1 VAKHVSTP
9 GGSERGSIWQR
20 LTVSQRLLLI
30 AVAFTLP
37 LGTMVSLID
46 LGKDIT
52 FARHELDGNAYQ
64 RRLVAVFQAVSDH
77 QRLTAAV
84 SRTPAAFA
92 DRLAAQQRADA
103 AFAAL
108 AAIDAAVGASLQ
120 FTPEGLKQ
128 RKREHV
134 ALATVAKEWTEARDG
149 TDVTKHAHVLADL
162 RTMTAHAGD
171 VSNLILDPD
180 LDSYYVMDM
189 TLLALP
195 QTQDRTAALLVQL
208 QQLGGQP
215 RLSAEQRGKLA
226 VTTAFLREA
235 DRDRLTADADTALNE
250 DQNFYAVS
258 PGLQAN
264 LRPAVDR
271 YATTT
276 TAFIAALDALVQAKG
291 RVDPGPAIAAGLASR
306 EASFALW
313 RVAAGEL
320 DTLMQTRIRH
330 YEQARWRALGVSGM
344 AWAGALAI
352 VFLIGRSITRP
363 LAAAS
368 FALAHTARQVQV
380 TAAQVSASAQ
390 SLSQGATEQAASIE
404 ETSASMEEMG
414 SMTSGTADHSAQAA
428 ALVEAVARQVERSNA
443 ALSGMVVAM
452 SAIRESSGQVG
463 RIIKTIDEIAFQTN
477 ILALNAAV
485 EAARAGGAGLGFAVV
500 AEEVRT
506 LAQRSAQAARDTA
519 GLIEAAIARTGEGAS
534 KVGEVT
540 EMIAS
545 ITGSIGELEALMGQV
560 HEASTQQS
568 QGITQVASAVVQME
582 RVTQATAA
590 TAEETAATSEEL
602 NAQAEMSMV
611 QVGRLAALVGSVGTA
626 VPDAPPRRAQGPRQ
640 TAATL
645 VRTERPALRRAS

>member
-1 VAKHVSTP
+1 VATQASIR

-20 LTVSQRLLLI
+20 LTVSQRQLLI
-30 AVAFTLP
+30 TVAFTLP
-37 LGTMVSLID
+37 LGTMVTLID

-64 RRLVAVFQAVSDH
+64 RRLVAAFQAVSDH
-77 QRLTAAV
+77 QRLTDAA
-84 SRTPAAFA
+84 SRTPAAAA
-92 DRLAAQQRADA
+92 DRQAARERGDA

-108 AAIDAAVGASLQ
+108 QQIDAAVGASLQ
-120 FTPEGLKQ
+120 FTPDGLKQ

-134 ALATVAKEWTEARDG
+134 ALATVSREWAEARDG
-149 TDVTKHAHVLADL
+149 ADVTKHAHVLADL

-195 QTQDRTAALLVQL
+195 QTQDRTAALLLQL
-208 QQLGGQP
+208 QQLGAHP
-215 RLSAEQRGKLA
+215 RLTIDQQRQLA
-226 VTTAFLREA
+226 VTSAFLREA

-258 PGLQAN
+258 PGLQAT

-271 YATTT
+271 YATAT
-276 TAFIAALDALVQAKG
+276 TAFVAALDALTQAKG
-291 RVDPGPAIAAGLASR
+291 KVDPGPAIVAGLASR

-313 RVAAGEL
+313 RAAAAEL
-320 DTLMQTRIRH
+320 DTLLDTRIRY
-330 YEQARWRALGVSGM
+330 YEQARWRALGVTGV

-368 FALAHTARQVQV
+368 HELARTARQVQV
-380 TAAQVSASAQ
+380 TASHVSASAQ

-414 SMTSGTADHSAQAA
+414 SMTSQTAEQSAQAA

-443 ALSGMVVAM
+443 ALSGMVAAM

-500 AEEVRT
+500 ADEVRT
-506 LAQRSAQAARDTA
+506 LAQRSARAAHDTA
-519 GLIEAAIARTGEGAS
+519 GLIEAAIARTGEGAD

-545 ITGSIGELEALMGQV
+545 ITGTISELEALMAQV

-568 QGITQVASAVVQME
+568 QGIAQVASAVVQME

-611 QVGRLAALVGSVGTA
+611 QVGRLAALVGSAGTT
-626 VPDAPPRRAQGPRQ
+626 VRDTQPRRAQVSRHP
-640 TAATL
+640 AATPS
-645 VRTERPALRRAS
+645 RTERPALRRAS

>member
-1 VAKHVSTP
+1 
-9 GGSERGSIWQR
+9 
-20 LTVSQRLLLI
+20 
-30 AVAFTLP
+30 
-37 LGTMVSLID
+37 
-46 LGKDIT
+46 
-52 FARHELDGNAYQ
+52 
-64 RRLVAVFQAVSDH
+64 VSDH
-77 QRLTAAV
+77 QRLTDAV
-84 SRTPAAFA
+84 SRTPAAAA
-92 DRLAAQQRADA
+92 DRQAAKARGDD

-108 AAIDAAVGASLQ
+108 AEIDNAVGASLQ

-134 ALATVAKEWTEARDG
+134 ALATVTREWAQARDG
-149 TDVTKHAHVLADL
+149 ADTAKHAHVLADL

-208 QQLGGQP
+208 QQLGDRPTLTSQ
-215 RLSAEQRGKLA
+215 QRRQLA

-250 DQNFYAVS
+250 DQNFYGVS
-258 PGLQAN
+258 PGLQAT

-276 TAFIAALDALVQAKG
+276 TAFTAALDALIESRGKA
-291 RVDPGPAIAAGLASR
+291 DPAPAIAAGLASR

-313 RVAAGEL
+313 RAAAGEL
-320 DTLMQTRIRH
+320 DTLLETRIR
-330 YEQARWRALGVSGM
+330 YYQQARWRALGVSGV
-344 AWAGALAI
+344 AWAGALVI

-368 FALAHTARQVQV
+368 YELARTARQVQL
-380 TAAQVSASAQ
+380 TASHVSASAQ

-414 SMTSGTADHSAQAA
+414 SMTSGTTEHAAQAA
-428 ALVEAVARQVERSNA
+428 RLVEAVAQQVARSNA
-443 ALSGMVVAM
+443 ALDAMVAAM
-452 SAIRESSGQVG
+452 GAIRESSGQVG

-519 GLIEAAIARTGEGAS
+519 GLIETAIARTGDGAS
-534 KVGEVT
+534 RVDEVST
-540 EMIAS
+540 MIAS
-545 ITGSIGELEALMGQV
+545 ITGTIGQLEELMGQV
-560 HEASTQQS
+560 REASSQQS

-602 NAQAEMSMV
+602 NAQAELSMV
-611 QVGRLAALVGSVGTA
+611 QVGRLSALLGSAGTT
-626 VPDAPPRRAQGPRQ
+626 VRGTQSRRAPGPRH
-640 TAATL
+640 TAAPAS
-645 VRTERPALRRAS
+645 RTERPALRRAS